1 MSTPQSYPIVG
12 IAYVG
17 KNNKPIYVHSFEDSQ
32 ESDLDVN
39 LTVHSCLDIL
49 DERADPSS
57 PSYLGFLAL
66 VGRHSTFAMT
76 GSSRIKV
83 FCVLDSDYEPT
94 PRDEDMNKLLSSLH
108 QAYVDWLSNPFVEI
122 SLTDGDPVPDDNRA
136 QVFVKT
142 IEKICVSNK
151 FPK

>member
-66 VGRHSTFAMT
+66 ETERPVAL
-76 GSSRIKV
+76 
-83 FCVLDSDYEPT
+83 VLQD
-94 PRDEDMNKLLSSLH
+94 
-108 QAYVDWLSNPFVEI
+108 
-122 SLTDGDPVPDDNRA
+122 TDRQNID
-136 QVFVKT
+136 
-142 IEKICVSNK
+142 
-151 FPK
+151 